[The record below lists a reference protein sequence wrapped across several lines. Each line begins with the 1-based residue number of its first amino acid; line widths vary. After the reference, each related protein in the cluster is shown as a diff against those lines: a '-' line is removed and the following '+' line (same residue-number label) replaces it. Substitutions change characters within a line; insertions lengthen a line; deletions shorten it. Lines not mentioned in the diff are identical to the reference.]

1 MATPSTVRRT
11 GTVAAPVEAVFEATL
26 SLPLPQLYAR
36 RYGPIPPIVEVRD
49 QQGRWERPGQ
59 SRVFVTADGGSMREE
74 MLSIDPPHGFANR
87 LTVLS
92 GPFRPI
98 VTTIEESWTFRSAGT
113 STEATWEWNLH
124 PRYGVARP
132 LVAVVGRLWL
142 GYAGGV
148 LAQLQQEVGLRQP

>member
-1 MATPSTVRRT
+1 
-11 GTVAAPVEAVFEATL
+11 
-26 SLPLPQLYAR
+26 
-36 RYGPIPPIVEVRD
+36 
-49 QQGRWERPGQ
+49 
-59 SRVFVTADGGSMREE
+59 MREE

-98 VTTIEESWTFRSAGT
+98 VTTIDESWMFRSAGT
-113 STEATWEWNLH
+113 STEATWEWNLY

-132 LVAVVGRLWL
+132 LAAVVGRLWL